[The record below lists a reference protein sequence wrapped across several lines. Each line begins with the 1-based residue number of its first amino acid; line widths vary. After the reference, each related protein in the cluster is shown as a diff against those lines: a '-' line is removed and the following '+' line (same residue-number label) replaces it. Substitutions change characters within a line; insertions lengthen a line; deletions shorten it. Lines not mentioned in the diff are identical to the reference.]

1 MFAFEMSKT
10 TSEKPKLDKLIKIRL
25 RDDGVVVF
33 YREGSP
39 RMGVR
44 CSPATEA
51 MFEAIES
58 VYAEAVALE
67 VTI

>member
-1 MFAFEMSKT
+1 MFAFEMSKGKN
-10 TSEKPKLDKLIKIRL
+10 EKTKLGKLIKIRL

-51 MFEAIES
+51 MFKAIES
-58 VYAEAVALE
+58 VYEDAVALE
-67 VTI
+67 VSI

>member
-10 TSEKPKLDKLIKIRL
+10 TNEKPKLDKLIKIRL

-33 YREGSP
+33 YREGCP

-51 MFEAIES
+51 MFKSIEL
-58 VYAEAVALE
+58 VYSEAVPLE
-67 VTI
+67 VSI